1 MKKIYIW
8 IVLIAVLV
16 LLFIFFWIR
25 RETGDTVQSYVKEN
39 YMNSDHVISTFKTG
53 ENKQY
58 LSESLGLYMN
68 YLLLAKDK
76 EGFREQVDVLEEI
89 FVVEKNMGNFVRWSL
104 DEQAGANALIDDVR
118 ITQALIN
125 GAKLFDEQKYKE
137 LALNLNKS
145 IFEHQ
150 HNNGIYSDFIDWN
163 YGEPAAR
170 ITLSYLTEDFF
181 LAFHDTELTEQLLLN
196 TSYDNLFFPEYYD
209 IKTQNYQYGNEVH
222 MVDQLLI
229 AINKVNR
236 GQQELTSFNEW
247 LLSSWRDDGK
257 IYGRY
262 DRDSGEALVSYESL
276 AVYAFAYE
284 YLTLIGEEQ
293 FAESMW
299 EHAVRLEQS
308 IVPEEKHFFDYILFH
323 TVNDYSTIR

>member
-1 MKKIYIW
+1 MQKRYIW
-8 IVLIAVLV
+8 AVLIAILA
-16 LLFIFFWIR
+16 LLFMFFCIR
-25 RETGDTVQSYVKEN
+25 KETGDTVQSYVKEN
-39 YMNSDHVISTFKTG
+39 YMNGDRVISTFQKG
-53 ENKQY
+53 ENQQY

-76 EGFREQVDVLEEI
+76 KGFREQVDVLEEI
-89 FVVEKNMGNFVRWSL
+89 FVIEKGSFVRWSL

-118 ITQALIN
+118 IIGALMN
-125 GAKLFDEQKYKE
+125 GAELFGEEKYKN
-137 LALNLNKS
+137 LALNISKS
-145 IFEHQ
+145 ISDYQ
-150 HNNGIYSDFIDWN
+150 QINGIYSDFFDWN

-181 LAFHDTELTEQLLLN
+181 LAFHDTELTEQLLIN
-196 TSYDNLFFPEYYD
+196 ASYDKFFFPEYYD
-209 IKTQNYQYGNEVH
+209 IKTKSYQYGNEVH

-229 AINKVNR
+229 AINKIQR
-236 GQQELTSFNEW
+236 SEQELTSFNEW
-247 LLSSWRDDGK
+247 LLSRWRDDGK

-262 DRDSGEALVSYESL
+262 DRDSGQALVSYESL

-284 YLTLIGEEQ
+284 YLMLIGEEQ
-293 FAESMW
+293 AAESIW

-323 TVNDYSTIR
+323 TVNDFSTIR